1 VRLYDRRDKLAS
13 VTLETETDASRG
25 AQRVVNYV
33 GAIGPAALAS
43 LEGSLLLWSKAEART
58 LLEDVA
64 AAVALDCHEASDN
77 PSVRRI
83 ACLRLAAT
91 CTFYA
96 RVNASE
102 VLFVVVDYEVGPAAV
117 LSRLEAA
124 LAVFDRVRITR
135 ARSGSPGAPTPAE
148 VSFPLLSS
156 RGRVE

>member
-1 VRLYDRRDKLAS
+1 VRVDERRDKLAPMA
-13 VTLETETDASRG
+13 LQTETDDSRG

-33 GAIGPAALAS
+33 GVIGPAALVSVAG
-43 LEGSLLLWSKAEART
+43 ELLLWSHAHDRT

-64 AAVALDCHEASDN
+64 AAVALDCSEASDS
-77 PSVRRI
+77 PSARRM

-102 VLFVVVDYEVGPAAV
+102 VLFVVVSYEVGPAAA

-124 LAVFDRVRITR
+124 LAVFDRVRSTR
-135 ARSGSPGAPTPAE
+135 GRSGSPGAPAPAE
-148 VSFPLLSS
+148 VSIPLPSP
-156 RGRVE
+156 RGRTE